1 MDGDL
6 ILYLGR
12 RALETALLVAAPVL
26 AVTVVIGIATA
37 MIQAVTS
44 VRDMTLGMVMKL
56 AGVAVTVPLRQVGG
70 EIVALN
76 LRRERRGD
84 RVRRGGRRAPAA
96 PRGRS
101 GGRCHG

>member
-12 RALETALLVAAPVL
+12 RALETALLVSAPVL

-56 AGVAVTVPLRQVGG
+56 AGVAVTVLLSAGWALRITLDFTQEVFEYLQMMG
-70 EIVALN
+70 
-76 LRRERRGD
+76 
-84 RVRRGGRRAPAA
+84 
-96 PRGRS
+96 
-101 GGRCHG
+101 H